1 MDQFE
6 QDIFDFVSSQ
16 DSSEKNEWYATQR
29 DFALDIMQD
38 FVFFINS
45 RRKYP
50 VCVDFSL
57 LGQSDEE
64 KAELL
69 LAEHERNESKRLRE
83 LIIGDYAARYSM
95 FKKNGLTKAT
105 YQTFVD
111 LANKLNISSAEA
123 EKIIKE
129 RAEK

>member
-1 MDQFE
+1 MDTFE
-6 QDIFDFVSSQ
+6 RNIFDFISSQ
-16 DSSEKNEWYATQR
+16 DSSENNEWYATNR
-29 DFALDIMQD
+29 DFALAIMQD
-38 FVFFINS
+38 FLAFINA

-57 LGQSDEE
+57 LGQNDDE

-69 LAEHERNESKRLRE
+69 LAEHERNEAKRLRE
-83 LIIGDYAARYSM
+83 LIISDYVARYAM

-111 LANKLNISSAEA
+111 LANKLNIKSAEA

-129 RAEK
+129 GAEK